1 MTTGWTFTQ
10 GSMGEEVAAGVTIY
24 SSKSCLSIVRA
35 GGSTP
40 SGNNNISSDISD
52 PKDFGEEVIQKSAGD
67 EAYEAALKK
76 YTEERALEQAIF
88 DGQNREGFGFRLEC
102 MAFVKKAYKTCAKQ
116 YGDGTPECKQKYEEI
131 LNTDETYQKNL
142 KRMTSAYSIASQSEE
157 KLKKMDEDFKK
168 QWGAKARTQ
177 VNTMGTPSSI
187 STPAASSGAI
197 TSKEP
202 PIIEAQKEQDAALDE
217 LARKIDSIDISGPT
231 SGLVAWLDAIEKY
244 IDSMP
249 QFKEDS
255 SPLYEVEKQ
264 GVKWVYTGATAVAD
278 PEFNKKIR
286 EFKKEQ
292 CKKLN
297 NLIDVATKK
306 VEDKLND
313 LSKKLAPIMPL
324 IDAIKTIQE
333 GVSLDSLVKWGKGV
347 INFCTSIY
355 QMFYNTYK
363 SIMELMELVVI
374 RFPQIISKMMDKI
387 TELDCPIE
395 KRSIHV
401 NVKGNIA
408 QANKEKAAK
417 KKKGQ

>member
-1 MTTGWTFTQ
+1 MKITTGYQF
-10 GSMGEEVAAGVTIY
+10 GHFLLIHLGAAGVSFVFQMVAFWY
-24 SSKSCLSIVRA
+24 FMDRPFWKEVLSAVFIIVY
-35 GGSTP
+35 
-40 SGNNNISSDISD
+40 
-52 PKDFGEEVIQKSAGD
+52 FGIL
-67 EAYEAALKK
+67 Y
-76 YTEERALEQAIF
+76 
-88 DGQNREGFGFRLEC
+88 
-102 MAFVKKAYKTCAKQ
+102 TCAKK
-116 YGDGTPECKQKYEEI
+116 YGEYTPECKKKYEEI
-131 LNTDETYQKNL
+131 LNTDEKYQKKL
-142 KRMTSAYSIASQSEE
+142 TKMTSAYNLAFESEE
-157 KLKKMDEDFKK
+157 KLKKMDEDFRK

-177 VNTMGTPSSI
+177 VSTMGTPSSI

-202 PIIEAQKEQDAALDE
+202 PIVEAQKEQDTILDE
-217 LARKIDSIDISGPT
+217 LARKIDNIDISGPT
-231 SGLVAWLDAIEKY
+231 SGLAAWLDALDEY
-244 IDSMP
+244 IDNLP

-264 GVKWVYTGATAVAD
+264 GIKWVYTGATAVAD

-286 EFKKEQ
+286 ELKKEQ
-292 CKKLN
+292 CRKLN

-306 VEDKLND
+306 IEDKLND
-313 LSKKLAPIMPL
+313 LSKQLAPIMPL
-324 IDAIKTIQE
+324 MDAIKIIQG

-401 NVKGNIA
+401 DVIGNMA
-408 QANKEKAAK
+408 QANKEKEAK

>member
-40 SGNNNISSDISD
+40 SDNNINLDVSD
-52 PKDFGEEVIQKSAGD
+52 PEDFGEEVIQKSAED
-67 EAYEAALKK
+67 EAYEAALEK
-76 YTEERALEQAIF
+76 YTRERALEQSNF
-88 DGQNREGFGFRLEC
+88 NGWDQEGFNFQLEC
-102 MAFVKKAYKTCAKQ
+102 MAFVRKTYKTCAKQ
-116 YGDGTPECKQKYEEI
+116 YGEGTPECKKKYEEI
-131 LNTDETYQKNL
+131 LSTDEKYQKNL
-142 KRMTSAYSIASQSEE
+142 KRMTSAYSLASESEE

-202 PIIEAQKEQDAALDE
+202 PIVEAQKEQDTILDE
-217 LARKIDSIDISGPT
+217 LARKIDNIDISGPT
-231 SGLVAWLDAIEKY
+231 SGLAAWLDALDEY
-244 IDSMP
+244 IDNLP

-286 EFKKEQ
+286 ELKKEQ
-292 CKKLN
+292 CRKLN

-306 VEDKLND
+306 IEDKLND

-324 IDAIKTIQE
+324 MDAIKIIQG

-401 NVKGNIA
+401 DVIGNMA
-408 QANKEKAAK
+408 QANKEKEAK

>member
-10 GSMGEEVAAGVTIY
+10 GSIGEEVAAGVTIY

-40 SGNNNISSDISD
+40 SDNNISFDVSD
-52 PKDFGEEVIQKSAGD
+52 PKDFGEEVVQKSAED
-67 EAYEAALKK
+67 EAYEAALEK
-76 YTEERALEQAIF
+76 YTIERALEQSNF
-88 DGQNREGFGFRLEC
+88 NRWDQEGFTLQLEC
-102 MAFVKKAYKTCAKQ
+102 MAFVRKTYKTCAKQ
-116 YGDGTPECKQKYEEI
+116 YGEGTPECKKKYEEI
-131 LNTDETYQKNL
+131 LSTDEKYQKKL
-142 KRMTSAYSIASQSEE
+142 KRMTSAYSLASESEE

-168 QWGAKARTQ
+168 QWGAKAKTQ
-177 VNTMGTPSSI
+177 VSTMGTPSSI

-217 LARKIDSIDISGPT
+217 LVSKVDNIDISGPA

-264 GVKWVYTGATAVAD
+264 GVKWVYTGVTTVAD

-292 CKKLN
+292 CRKLN
-297 NLIDVATKK
+297 NLIEVATKK
-306 VEDKLND
+306 IEDKLND

-324 IDAIKTIQE
+324 IEAIKVIQG
-333 GVSLDSLVKWGKGV
+333 GVSIDTLVKWGKGV

-363 SIMELMELVVI
+363 SVMELMELVVV

-387 TELDCPIE
+387 TELDCPVE
-395 KRSIHV
+395 MKSIHV
-401 NVKGNIA
+401 DVKGNIA
-408 QANKEKAAK
+408 QANREKQAK
-417 KKKGQ
+417 KKG

>member
-1 MTTGWTFTQ
+1 MTF
-10 GSMGEEVAAGVTIY
+10 
-24 SSKSCLSIVRA
+24 VR
-35 GGSTP
+35 
-40 SGNNNISSDISD
+40 
-52 PKDFGEEVIQKSAGD
+52 
-67 EAYEAALKK
+67 
-76 YTEERALEQAIF
+76 
-88 DGQNREGFGFRLEC
+88 
-102 MAFVKKAYKTCAKQ
+102 KAYKTCAKQ
-116 YGDGTPECKQKYEEI
+116 YGEGTPECKQKYEEI
-131 LNTDETYQKNL
+131 LSTDEKYQKNL
-142 KRMTSAYSIASQSEE
+142 KSMTSAYSLASESEE

-177 VNTMGTPSSI
+177 VSTMGTPSSI

-202 PIIEAQKEQDAALDE
+202 PIIEAQKEQDTILDE
-217 LARKIDSIDISGPT
+217 LARKIDSIDISGPA

-264 GVKWVYTGATAVAD
+264 GVKWVYTGATTVAD

-292 CKKLN
+292 CRKLN
-297 NLIDVATKK
+297 NLIEVATKK
-306 VEDKLND
+306 IEDKLND

-324 IDAIKTIQE
+324 MDAIKIIQG

-363 SIMELMELVVI
+363 SVMELMELVVI
-374 RFPQIISKMMDKI
+374 RVPQIISKMMDKI
-387 TELDCPIE
+387 VELDCPIE

-401 NVKGNIA
+401 DFKENIA
-408 QANKEKAAK
+408 QANKEKKAK

>member
-40 SGNNNISSDISD
+40 SDNNISFDVSD
-52 PKDFGEEVIQKSAGD
+52 PEDFGEEVVQKSAED

-88 DGQNREGFGFRLEC
+88 DGQNQEGFKLQLEC
-102 MAFVKKAYKTCAKQ
+102 MTFVRKAYKTCAKQ
-116 YGDGTPECKQKYEEI
+116 YGEGTPECKKKYEEI
-131 LNTDETYQKNL
+131 LNTDEKYQKNL
-142 KRMTSAYSIASQSEE
+142 KGMTSAYSLASESEE

-177 VNTMGTPSSI
+177 VSTMGTPSSI

-202 PIIEAQKEQDAALDE
+202 PIIEAQKEQDTILDE

-231 SGLVAWLDAIEKY
+231 SGLAAWLDALDEY
-244 IDSMP
+244 IDNLP

-264 GVKWVYTGATAVAD
+264 GIKWVYTGATAVAD

-286 EFKKEQ
+286 ELKKEQ
-292 CKKLN
+292 CRKLN

-306 VEDKLND
+306 IEDKLND

-324 IDAIKTIQE
+324 MDAIKIIQG

-401 NVKGNIA
+401 DVIGNMA
-408 QANKEKAAK
+408 QANKEKEAK

>member
-40 SGNNNISSDISD
+40 SDNNINLDVSD
-52 PKDFGEEVIQKSAGD
+52 PEDFGEEVIQKSAED
-67 EAYEAALKK
+67 EAYEAALEK
-76 YTEERALEQAIF
+76 YTRERALEQSNF
-88 DGQNREGFGFRLEC
+88 NGWDQEGFNFQLEC
-102 MAFVKKAYKTCAKQ
+102 MAFVRKTYKTCAKQ
-116 YGDGTPECKQKYEEI
+116 YGEGTPECKQKYEEI
-131 LNTDETYQKNL
+131 LSTDEKYQKNL
-142 KRMTSAYSIASQSEE
+142 KRMTSAYSLASESEE

-168 QWGAKARTQ
+168 QWGAKAKTQ
-177 VNTMGTPSSI
+177 VSTMGTPSSI

-202 PIIEAQKEQDAALDE
+202 PIIEAQKEQDAALNE
-217 LARKIDSIDISGPT
+217 LVSKVDNIDISGPT
-231 SGLVAWLDAIEKY
+231 SGLVAWLDAVEEY

-264 GVKWVYTGATAVAD
+264 GVKWVYTGATTVAD

-292 CKKLN
+292 CRKLN
-297 NLIDVATKK
+297 NLIEVATKK
-306 VEDKLND
+306 IEDKLND

-324 IDAIKTIQE
+324 IEAIKIIQG
-333 GVSLDSLVKWGKGV
+333 GVSIDTLVKWGKGV

-363 SIMELMELVVI
+363 SVLELMELVVV

-387 TELDCPIE
+387 TELDCPVE
-395 KRSIHV
+395 MKSIHV
-401 NVKGNIA
+401 DVKGNIA
-408 QANKEKAAK
+408 QANREKQAK
-417 KKKGQ
+417 KKG

>member
-35 GGSTP
+35 GGSVP
-40 SGNNNISSDISD
+40 SDNNINLDVSD
-52 PKDFGEEVIQKSAGD
+52 PEDFGEEVIQKSAED
-67 EAYEAALKK
+67 EAYEAALEK
-76 YTEERALEQAIF
+76 YTEERALEQSNF
-88 DGQNREGFGFRLEC
+88 DGWNQEGFKLQLEC
-102 MAFVKKAYKTCAKQ
+102 MAFVRKAYKTCAKQ
-116 YGDGTPECKQKYEEI
+116 YGEGTPECQKKYEEM
-131 LNTDETYQKNL
+131 LNTDEKYQKNL
-142 KRMTSAYSIASQSEE
+142 KSMTSTYSLASESEE

-177 VNTMGTPSSI
+177 VSTMGTPSSI

-202 PIIEAQKEQDAALDE
+202 PITEAQKEQDTILDE

-231 SGLVAWLDAIEKY
+231 SGLAAWLDALDEY
-244 IDSMP
+244 IDNLP

-264 GVKWVYTGATAVAD
+264 GIKWVYTGATAVAD

-286 EFKKEQ
+286 ELKKEQ
-292 CKKLN
+292 CRKLN
-297 NLIDVATKK
+297 NLIEVVTKK
-306 VEDKLND
+306 IEDKLND
-313 LSKKLAPIMPL
+313 LSKKLAPIMSL
-324 IDAIKTIQE
+324 IDAIKIIQG
-333 GVSLDSLVKWGKGV
+333 GVSIDTLVKWGKGV

-363 SIMELMELVVI
+363 SIMELTEVVVI

-387 TELDCPIE
+387 VELDCPIE

-401 NVKGNIA
+401 DVKENIA
-408 QANKEKAAK
+408 QANKEKEAK

>member
-10 GSMGEEVAAGVTIY
+10 GSIGEEVAAGVTIY

-40 SGNNNISSDISD
+40 SDNNINLDVSD
-52 PKDFGEEVIQKSAGD
+52 PEDFGEEVIQKSAED
-67 EAYEAALKK
+67 EAYEAALEK
-76 YTEERALEQAIF
+76 YTRERALEQSNF
-88 DGQNREGFGFRLEC
+88 NGWDQEGFNFQLEC
-102 MAFVKKAYKTCAKQ
+102 MAFVRKTYKTCAKQ
-116 YGDGTPECKQKYEEI
+116 YGEGTPECKQKYEEI
-131 LNTDETYQKNL
+131 LSTDEKYQKNL
-142 KRMTSAYSIASQSEE
+142 KRMTSAYSLASESEE

-177 VNTMGTPSSI
+177 VSTMGTPSSI

-217 LARKIDSIDISGPT
+217 LVSKVDNIDISGPT
-231 SGLVAWLDAIEKY
+231 SGLVAWLDAVEEY

-264 GVKWVYTGATAVAD
+264 GVRWVYTGATAVAD

-297 NLIDVATKK
+297 NLIEVATKK
-306 VEDKLND
+306 IEDKLND

-324 IDAIKTIQE
+324 IEAIKIIQG
-333 GVSLDSLVKWGKGV
+333 GVSIDTLVKWGKGV

-363 SIMELMELVVI
+363 SVMELMELVVI

-387 TELDCPIE
+387 TELDCPVE
-395 KRSIHV
+395 MKSIHV
-401 NVKGNIA
+401 DVKGNIA
-408 QANKEKAAK
+408 QANKEKEAK